1 MKKKHLRSLGSTE
14 KWLEKENLLSDELK
28 TAFHSIRK
36 VIDSVEDISPEAP
49 KDLPPPAE
57 IAEDAMAIALYSDG
71 GCRGNPGPGAFAY
84 VVQDHS
90 GTILVEGVEF
100 ESMTTNN
107 KMELSGPIKGLR
119 DLKDVLPALGKDPLL
134 TRVKVVT
141 DSKYVVDGMKS
152 WVSGWKARGWKKAD
166 NKVPENVE
174 LWQELDQ
181 VKNNFME
188 IEWVW
193 VRGHIGHPQ
202 NEYCDRKANETMDEN
217 LT

>member
-1 MKKKHLRSLGSTE
+1 MKKKHLLSLGETE
-14 KWLEKENLLSDELK
+14 KWLEKVNLLSDEMK
-28 TAFHSIRK
+28 ESFHSIRK
-36 VIDSVEDISPEAP
+36 VIENLEEVSPEAS
-49 KDLPPPAE
+49 KELPPPAE
-57 IAEDAMAIALYSDG
+57 IAEDTMAIALYSDG

-90 GTILVEGVEF
+90 GTILAEGVEF
-100 ESMTTNN
+100 ESLTTNN

-119 DLKDVLPALGKDPLL
+119 EIKDILSAFGKDPLL

-152 WVSGWKARGWKKAD
+152 WVTGWKARGWKKAD

-181 VKNNFME
+181 VKNAFME
-188 IEWVW
+188 IDWVW

-217 LT
+217 LP